1 MKSILIFAVLLAVS
15 LVFFLLLDAGLMK
28 VQGLSMIPH

>member
-1 MKSILIFAVLLAVS
+1 MKSIIMFAVFLAVS

-28 VQGLSMIPH
+28 MQGLSMIPH